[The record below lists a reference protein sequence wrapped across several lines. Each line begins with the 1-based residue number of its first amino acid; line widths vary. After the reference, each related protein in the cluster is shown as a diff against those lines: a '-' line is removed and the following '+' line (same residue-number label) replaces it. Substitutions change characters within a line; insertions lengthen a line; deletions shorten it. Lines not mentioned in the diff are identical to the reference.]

1 MTAATT
7 EPAAQPAG
15 GPAAHE
21 RPGFARLLLAEWT
34 KIRTVRST
42 LWTLILLVVVSVGFT
57 ALFVGLTVAQ
67 WDNMTAG
74 DRASVSAD
82 PVSFILGSGFFLGQ
96 LTVCVLGV
104 LVIASE
110 YSTGM
115 IRASLL
121 AVPKR
126 LPMLWAKA
134 LVFAMVVLV
143 VGLAVSFV
151 SFFIGAAIAGS
162 KIEVSLGDEG
172 VLRAVIGGG
181 LYLAMLGLFALAV
194 GAIVRHTAGGITGV
208 IGFVLVLAPLASLLP
223 GKIGDYV
230 YSYLP
235 SEAGYLITKAQQGEN
250 DLLTPWQGYGVF
262 ALWTFALLALA
273 AFLLKRRDA

>member
-15 GPAAHE
+15 DPAAHP
-21 RPGFARLLLAEWT
+21 RPGFTRLLLAEWT

-42 LWTLILLVVVSVGFT
+42 LWTLILLVIVSLGFT
-57 ALFVGLTVAQ
+57 TLLVGLTMAQ
-67 WDNMTAG
+67 WDDMTAA

-121 AVPKR
+121 AVPRR

-134 LVFAMVVLV
+134 LVFALIVLA
-143 VGLAVSFV
+143 VGLAVSFT
-151 SFFIGAAIAGS
+151 SFFIGSALIGD
-162 KIEVSLGDEG
+162 KMQVSLGDEG
-172 VLRAVIGGG
+172 VLRAVVGGG
-181 LYLAMLGLFALAV
+181 LYLAMLGLFALAI
-194 GAIVRHTAGGITGV
+194 GAIVRHTAGAITGV
-208 IGFVLVLAPLASLLP
+208 IGFVLVLAPLAMLLP
-223 GKIGDYV
+223 GKIGDYI

-235 SEAGYLITKAQQGEN
+235 SEAGYLITKAQQGED